1 MGDGAGARSGRRYA
15 PSLYGRTGDGTR
27 GRRCSYA
34 EIPIPLY
41 GGKKRQAGFARGG
54 CGDGGGSRASRE
66 SCVFRFAGAGGREV
80 LWREYDFDGRCRGKS
95 AASGGTHLFRIS
107 AASAE
112 AARNETRGTSVEGE
126 ATDAVLARDAR
137 RPGRPGIA
145 AADLQGVGRAS
156 DTTRDGWSGS
166 FVSRTEE
173 IGEYG
178 CGSVA
183 GARGD
188 NRGVGEKLP
197 RIALPSRFP
206 FLSGHFESSGLNAK
220 KGNLDGRAIRGSFS
234 PTPRLSPR
242 APATLPHPYSPS
254 SSVRETNDP
263 LHPSRVVSL
272 ARPTPCKSAAAIPG
286 RPGRRASLAR
296 TASVASPSTDVP
308 RVSFLAASA
317 DAAEIRKR

>member
-1 MGDGAGARSGRRYA
+1 MEGCAGRAREAKTTERELRIAVAGAGEVSALLLRPAHARWVMALAHGAGAGMRHPFMGALAMELAAVGVATLRYQFPYMEEKKGKPDSPEVAAATVAAAVQAARVAFSGLPVLA
-15 PSLYGRTGDGTR
+15 
-27 GRRCSYA
+27 
-34 EIPIPLY
+34 
-41 GGKKRQAGFARGG
+41 GGG
-54 CGDGGGSRASRE
+54 GDGGGSRASGERG
-66 SCVFRFAGAGGREV
+66 VFRFGGAGGREV
-80 LWREYDFDGRCRGKS
+80 LWREDDFDGRGRGKT

-173 IGEYG
+173 IGEDG

-206 FLSGHFESSGLNAK
+206 FLSGHFESSGLNAMK
-220 KGNLDGRAIRGSFS
+220 AFRRSISL
-234 PTPRLSPR
+234 TPMSDL
-242 APATLPHPYSPS
+242 
-254 SSVRETNDP
+254 
-263 LHPSRVVSL
+263 
-272 ARPTPCKSAAAIPG
+272 
-286 RPGRRASLAR
+286 
-296 TASVASPSTDVP
+296 TAG
-308 RVSFLAASA
+308 
-317 DAAEIRKR
+317 IW

>member
-1 MGDGAGARSGRRYA
+1 MGDGAGARSGRGYA
-15 PSLYGRTGDGTR
+15 PSLYGCTRDGTR

-41 GGKKRQAGFARGG
+41 GGKKRQAGFA
-54 CGDGGGSRASRE
+54 GGGDRNGHCGGGACGKR
-66 SCVFRFAGAGGREV
+66 RRGTAGTCGREV
-80 LWREYDFDGRCRGKS
+80 LWREDDFDGRGRGKT

-206 FLSGHFESSGLNAK
+206 FLSGHFESSGLNAMK
-220 KGNLDGRAIRGSFS
+220 AFRRSISL
-234 PTPRLSPR
+234 TPMSDL
-242 APATLPHPYSPS
+242 
-254 SSVRETNDP
+254 
-263 LHPSRVVSL
+263 
-272 ARPTPCKSAAAIPG
+272 
-286 RPGRRASLAR
+286 
-296 TASVASPSTDVP
+296 TAG
-308 RVSFLAASA
+308 
-317 DAAEIRKR
+317 IW